1 MDAWAASY
9 GSAAAFVCVSCAG
22 PHLATQ
28 FGNQLRLRHCHNTWV
43 DEDEMPAWG
52 QLGCNGFIV
61 LDGSHSVV
69 CRASPAFLE
78 VREAAFRH
86 VETLLDA
93 LIGSKAVPQLSSG
106 RVDPAVG
113 GKCAEV
119 RFGEDEEVEAEE
131 GARKRQ
137 ATTDSSA
144 IKVPSVKVAVLDEEH
159 AECEAALALLAERQD
174 AEALRTLLSAYEKH
188 FAHEEALL
196 DEHLYAKETVGTGGF
211 SADKGARA
219 SHFGDHDKM
228 LSAIR
233 KMLSDSSD
241 TIPAAEVKSLALD
254 FERHATAYDGSY
266 ADRLSA
272 AMVAKAQP
280 VAVA

>member
-196 DEHLYAKETVGTGGF
+196 DAHLYEEAGAAAGGF
-211 SADKGARA
+211 SAAAGQRRSHFADHKRLLAELDGALQAANDLVPARFVDAVLRSFEQHANMYDTTYAEPLARA
-219 SHFGDHDKM
+219 
-228 LSAIR
+228 L
-233 KMLSDSSD
+233 
-241 TIPAAEVKSLALD
+241 AA
-254 FERHATAYDGSY
+254 
-266 ADRLSA
+266 A
-272 AMVAKAQP
+272 A
-280 VAVA
+280 